1 MQFFRAII
9 FKVLSVL
16 LFVVMAGIIKSVSG
30 HVPPGQSV
38 FFRSLFAIPVIVVW
52 LAMRK
57 ELRIGFK
64 TQNPMNHVWRGVIG
78 TSAMAMTFGALG
90 LLPLPE
96 MTAIGYAM
104 PIFVVVFAAMF
115 LNEPVRL
122 FRLMTVAVGLV
133 GVMIILAPRLSVDV
147 IDVSETL
154 GAVLALGSAV
164 TAALAQVF
172 IRKLTKTETTSSI
185 VFWFSVT
192 ATGLSLLTIY
202 WGWVVPTPKEAALLV
217 LAGII
222 GGVGQILLT
231 SSYRL
236 ADASFVA
243 PFEYSS
249 MLFSIAIGFAFFDE
263 VPTSTTLIGASVV
276 IFAGILIIWRERQ
289 LGLERTKTRKA
300 MSPQG

>member
-57 ELRIGFK
+57 ELKIGLK

>member
-9 FKVLSVL
+9 FKILSVF

-38 FFRSLFAIPVIVVW
+38 FFRSFFAIPVIVVW
-52 LAMRK
+52 LMMRK

-104 PIFVVVFAAMF
+104 PIFVVIFAAMF
-115 LNEPVRL
+115 LNEMVRL
-122 FRLMTVAVGLV
+122 FRLVTVAVGLI
-133 GVMIILAPRLSVDV
+133 GVMIIMAPRLSVDV
-147 IDVSETL
+147 IDVTETL
-154 GAVLALGSAV
+154 GAVLALGAAV
-164 TAALAQVF
+164 GAALAQVF

-192 ATGLSLLTIY
+192 ASGLSLLTIY
-202 WGWVVPTPKEAALLV
+202 WGWVVPTPKEAALLI
-217 LAGII
+217 LAGFI

-263 VPTSTTLIGASVV
+263 VPTLTTLVGAAVV
-276 IFAGILIIWRERQ
+276 IAAGIMIIWRERQ
-289 LGLERTKTRKA
+289 LGLERSKTRKA

>member
-9 FKVLSVL
+9 FKILSVF

-52 LAMRK
+52 LMMRK

-104 PIFVVVFAAMF
+104 PIFVVIFAAMF
-115 LNEPVRL
+115 LNETVRL
-122 FRLMTVAVGLV
+122 FRLVTVAVGLI
-133 GVMIILAPRLSVDV
+133 GVMIIMAPRLSVDV
-147 IDVSETL
+147 IDVTETL
-154 GAVLALGSAV
+154 GAVLALGAAV
-164 TAALAQVF
+164 CAALAQVF

-192 ATGLSLLTIY
+192 ASGLSLLTIY
-202 WGWVVPTPKEAALLV
+202 WGWVVPTPKEAALLI
-217 LAGII
+217 LAGFI

-249 MLFSIAIGFAFFDE
+249 MLFSIAIGFVFFDE
-263 VPTSTTLIGASVV
+263 VPTLTTLVGAAVV
-276 IFAGILIIWRERQ
+276 IAAGIMIIWRERQ
-289 LGLERTKTRKA
+289 LGLERSKTRKA

>member
-16 LFVVMAGIIKSVSG
+16 LFVVMAGIIKSVSD

-133 GVMIILAPRLSVDV
+133 GVMIIMAPRLSVDV
-147 IDVSETL
+147 IDMSETL

>member
-9 FKVLSVL
+9 FKILSVF
-16 LFVVMAGIIKSVSG
+16 LFVVMAGIIKSVSA

-38 FFRSLFAIPVIVVW
+38 FFRSFFAIPVIVVW
-52 LAMRK
+52 LMMRK

-104 PIFVVVFAAMF
+104 PIFVVIFAAMF
-115 LNEPVRL
+115 LNETVRL
-122 FRLMTVAVGLV
+122 FRLVTVAVGLI
-133 GVMIILAPRLSVDV
+133 GVMIIMAPRLSVDV
-147 IDVSETL
+147 IDVTETL
-154 GAVLALGSAV
+154 GAVLALGAAV
-164 TAALAQVF
+164 GAALAQVF

-192 ATGLSLLTIY
+192 ASGLSLLTIY
-202 WGWVVPTPKEAALLV
+202 WGWVVPTPKEAALLI
-217 LAGII
+217 LAGFI

-263 VPTSTTLIGASVV
+263 VPTLTTLVGAAVV
-276 IFAGILIIWRERQ
+276 IAAGIMIIWRERQ
-289 LGLERTKTRKA
+289 LGLERSKTRKA

>member
-9 FKVLSVL
+9 FKILSVF

-30 HVPPGQSV
+30 HVPSGQSV
-38 FFRSLFAIPVIVVW
+38 FFRSFFAIPVIVVW
-52 LAMRK
+52 LMMRK

-104 PIFVVVFAAMF
+104 PIFVVIFAAMF
-115 LNEPVRL
+115 LNETVRL
-122 FRLMTVAVGLV
+122 FRLVTVAVGLI
-133 GVMIILAPRLSVDV
+133 GVMIIMAPRLSVDV
-147 IDVSETL
+147 IDVTETL
-154 GAVLALGSAV
+154 GAVLALGAAV
-164 TAALAQVF
+164 GAALAQVF

-192 ATGLSLLTIY
+192 ASGLSLLTIY
-202 WGWVVPTPKEAALLV
+202 WGWVVPTPKEAALLI
-217 LAGII
+217 LAGFI

-263 VPTSTTLIGASVV
+263 VPTLTTLVGAAVV
-276 IFAGILIIWRERQ
+276 IAAGIMIIWRERQ

>member
-9 FKVLSVL
+9 FKILSVF

-38 FFRSLFAIPVIVVW
+38 FFRSFFAIPVIVVW
-52 LAMRK
+52 LMMRK

-104 PIFVVVFAAMF
+104 PIFVVIFAAMF
-115 LNEPVRL
+115 LNETVRL
-122 FRLMTVAVGLV
+122 FRLVTVAVGLI
-133 GVMIILAPRLSVDV
+133 GVMIIMAPRLSVDV
-147 IDVSETL
+147 IDVTETL
-154 GAVLALGSAV
+154 GAVLALGAAV
-164 TAALAQVF
+164 CAALAQVF

-192 ATGLSLLTIY
+192 ASGLSLLTIY
-202 WGWVVPTPKEAALLV
+202 WGWVVPTPKEAALLI
-217 LAGII
+217 LAGFI

-249 MLFSIAIGFAFFDE
+249 MLFSIAIGFVFFDE
-263 VPTSTTLIGASVV
+263 VPTLTTLVGAAVV
-276 IFAGILIIWRERQ
+276 IAAGIMIIWRERQ
-289 LGLERTKTRKA
+289 LGLERSKTRKA

>member
-9 FKVLSVL
+9 FKILSVF

-38 FFRSLFAIPVIVVW
+38 FFRSFFAIPVIVVW
-52 LAMRK
+52 LMMRK

-104 PIFVVVFAAMF
+104 PIFVVIFAAMF
-115 LNEPVRL
+115 LNETVRL
-122 FRLMTVAVGLV
+122 FRLVSVAVGLI
-133 GVMIILAPRLSVDV
+133 GVMIIMAPRLSVDV
-147 IDVSETL
+147 IDVTETL
-154 GAVLALGSAV
+154 GAVLALGAAV
-164 TAALAQVF
+164 GAALAQVF

-192 ATGLSLLTIY
+192 ASGLSLLTIY
-202 WGWVVPTPKEAALLV
+202 WGWVVPTPKEAALLII
-217 LAGII
+217 AGFI

-263 VPTSTTLIGASVV
+263 VPTLTTLVGAAVV
-276 IFAGILIIWRERQ
+276 IAAGIMIIWRERQ
-289 LGLERTKTRKA
+289 LGLERSKTRKA

>member
-104 PIFVVVFAAMF
+104 PIFVVIFAAMF
-115 LNEPVRL
+115 LNETVRL
-122 FRLMTVAVGLV
+122 FRLMTVAVGLI
-133 GVMIILAPRLSVDV
+133 GVMIIMAPRLSVDV
-147 IDVSETL
+147 IDVTETL
-154 GAVLALGSAV
+154 GAVLALGAAV
-164 TAALAQVF
+164 GAALAQVF

-192 ATGLSLLTIY
+192 ASGLSLLTIY
-202 WGWVVPTPKEAALLV
+202 WGWVIPTPKEAALLI

-263 VPTSTTLIGASVV
+263 VPTVTTLVGAAVV
-276 IFAGILIIWRERQ
+276 IAAGIMIIWRERQ
-289 LGLERTKTRKA
+289 LGLERSKTRKA